1 MKRQRVFA
9 AAAILG
15 LAVML
20 STGTGFAAED
30 ICPEADDGKHVPET
44 IVSEDYDAEGHWQWT
59 DCELCEKQLTAKIR
73 VPHIFAE
80 DGDDPEDAWMS
91 DDEEDEDAKYLGPT
105 CTKDGVEYRECI
117 YPGCEY
123 VETRVVKALGHSYE
137 RAEEDP
143 DDIVYE
149 YTSESYRQTIREH
162 HTHQSMNS
170 AGGHCHDNALCGS
183 MWARG

>member
-59 DCELCEKQLTAKIR
+59 DCDCVKSSLQLRSVYLIFLQRMGMIR
-73 VPHIFAE
+73 K
-80 DGDDPEDAWMS
+80 M
-91 DDEEDEDAKYLGPT
+91 
-105 CTKDGVEYRECI
+105 
-117 YPGCEY
+117 PG
-123 VETRVVKALGHSYE
+123 
-137 RAEEDP
+137 
-143 DDIVYE
+143 
-149 YTSESYRQTIREH
+149 
-162 HTHQSMNS
+162 
-170 AGGHCHDNALCGS
+170 
-183 MWARG
+183 